1 MHTTTRI
8 TMSFFSR
15 IFISGIRYTAQE
27 VDATGTTKTFLGIPR
42 RGGCAALG
50 STLSRWGLSGIC
62 PGSPLDRTHGPST
75 PCCHASA
82 PCRDRCTDELY
93 FVYGHFLY
101 PLQSAPSSGHE
112 EVAASPP
119 LLLAAHWAAA
129 AVQVPPAA
137 VVGPPLPPILLTL
150 DPLLLYILTP
160 LTPRPRGELCPPVGG
175 DAGWHA
181 NRATHRIYVNADQ
194 GLPIKS

>member
-1 MHTTTRI
+1 MDLPPLVATLQHPVGTAVR
-8 TMSFFSR
+8 MSYILYTV
-15 IFISGIRYTAQE
+15 IFYT
-27 VDATGTTKTFLGIPR
+27 
-42 RGGCAALG
+42 
-50 STLSRWGLSGIC
+50 
-62 PGSPLDRTHGPST
+62 
-75 PCCHASA
+75 
-82 PCRDRCTDELY
+82 
-93 FVYGHFLY
+93 
-101 PLQSAPSSGHE
+101 PSSPPHPVDTKKSPPGQDHRKRMQK
-112 EVAASPP
+112 APP

-181 NRATHRIYVNADQ
+181 NRATHRIYVNAAQ
-194 GLPIKS
+194 GLPIKSLLHFFCL